1 MHARATYFATLR
13 CGAVGTGLVG
23 AALLLTGCAG
33 QSAGGG
39 DFGQVTVGP
48 GDSKTCYSTP
58 CTIYY
63 QMPAGQGTYTVR
75 VNGQV
80 GANVAAGTVGN
91 LGGFYR
97 YDSPIRITVDGM
109 AVKDAV
115 VFIVATM

>member
-1 MHARATYFATLR
+1 MSTRTLHHRAVGY
-13 CGAVGTGLVG
+13 GALGTGLAG
-23 AALLLTGCAG
+23 AALLLSGCAG

-63 QMPAGQGTYTVR
+63 QMPPGQGTYTVR

-80 GANVAAGTVGN
+80 GANVAAGSVGN

-97 YDSPIRITVDGM
+97 YDSPIRITVDGL

-115 VFIVATM
+115 VYIVATM